1 MTASAYRV
9 TSKEVENRVFK
20 YNRIFR
26 HTSMYKQP
34 KLTKQWNY
42 NNFVQILYTYLR
54 YTDKLLDVF
63 FLLLAVILSELY
75 ENPRRKD

>member
-20 YNRIFR
+20 HNRIFR

-54 YTDKLLDVF
+54 YTDKLLDAF